1 MNLADA
7 LIHVPQDERGGEI
20 AIRGFEYQ
28 RCWAIDELLNRHKK
42 NESYVFIPEYHDD
55 VLILNS
61 SESPTMATFAQVKTR
76 DTHWTITPLIKSDG
90 EGKLSFISKLFKH
103 KYDFSSYKTDLTFI
117 TNAVFKF
124 FDKYEFN
131 ADELKVSE
139 KDKILDAVKTQLPG
153 FGSPDLSSLKFK
165 TSNLS
170 LLDYDAHLLGK
181 TVEYLEDTKS
191 SEVINAMAF
200 KRTLVD
206 LFEKK
211 TRVSSREIKS
221 FKELIDKKGISNE
234 LIAKLIS
241 EIKSL
246 KTSFPDWE
254 KISILLSVLHKDE
267 FETLMLKIKYELFLV
282 NVKDINSI
290 EYDFYR
296 LLKQKRVNEKFN
308 AENIPIH
315 IEEMISYALEES
327 DEFRQLIDD
336 DYKYIMACCAVIEKM
351 SGNEAKK

>member
-1 MNLADA
+1 MPL
-7 LIHVPQDERGGEI
+7 R
-20 AIRGFEYQ
+20 
-28 RCWAIDELLNRHKK
+28 
-42 NESYVFIPEYHDD
+42 
-55 VLILNS
+55 
-61 SESPTMATFAQVKTR
+61 
-76 DTHWTITPLIKSDG
+76 ITPSVAEQ
-90 EGKLSFISKLFKH
+90 EGQQTETEATGAPQKH
-103 KYDFSSYKTDLTFI
+103 HYTLNQQVGSI
-117 TNAVFKF
+117 T
-124 FDKYEFN
+124 
-131 ADELKVSE
+131 
-139 KDKILDAVKTQLPG
+139 
-153 FGSPDLSSLKFK
+153 
-165 TSNLS
+165 
-170 LLDYDAHLLGK
+170 
-181 TVEYLEDTKS
+181 
-191 SEVINAMAF
+191 
-200 KRTLVD
+200 
-206 LFEKK
+206 
-211 TRVSSREIKS
+211 
-221 FKELIDKKGISNE
+221 
-234 LIAKLIS
+234 AKLIS

-296 LLKQKRVNEKFN
+296 LLKQKRINEKFN